1 MNGDVVRIHSTTPM
15 PVRRQVIGP
24 RSGACRL
31 AKCNVE
37 LLLKAHGTCN
47 GFFQRQSGCRKN
59 RFASQLGYMGKASL
73 GGYVLPGETCAY
85 TFEATC
91 PRNPC

>member
-1 MNGDVVRIHSTTPM
+1 MNGDVVRIHSATPT

-47 GFFQRQSGCRKN
+47 GFFQRQ
-59 RFASQLGYMGKASL
+59 RFTWRNLCIHLQGNLSANP
-73 GGYVLPGETCAY
+73 VLKKQT
-85 TFEATC
+85 
-91 PRNPC
+91 